1 MGALDMDLTDAAA
14 AGRQRVIGVAD
25 VVRIPLRRLRIMLG
39 MTAAVTLAV
48 LGYLLFVPA
57 TWAATAV
64 VVLRPVVTDP
74 FTYPSGGADR
84 AVNMTAENGIATGN
98 EVIDATSRAV
108 HRSAQDTRDA
118 LTVEVPTGGQ
128 VLRFGYAGRTESEAV
143 TGANAAAQAYLT
155 VRAAGYQQQRVA
167 LLASYDTT
175 ITAVTAQRSTAQKT
189 LPKKGGSAPVPPGTQ
204 AVLDQ
209 VRSLNDQVAQLAN
222 QRAKISSADL
232 SPGAVTSAA
241 RAPAASDHDAA
252 WLYVLA
258 GLLGGLLLG
267 VLAAHVREI
276 FDRRIRTLDQAVD
289 ATGLPALG
297 VVRPGR
303 IDADARYVA
312 LAVTRHID
320 GQLGAGHLNDGQ
332 VGAGRQPLVVLSG
345 RGDEGRTRVAGELAV
360 AIAEAGHDVYLGGAA
375 ESMDELRAI
384 LAAAQRAHPPMP
396 RIRLHHDDLHHDDP
410 HHDDLQL
417 ANGSPGVVRLAERQ
431 TAAGPV
437 PVAIVIGAGSV
448 RLGPLGTPPPG
459 GIAVLDAPPAETDAR
474 GVRAAQSGVAVLVIG
489 RDRTRDAEL
498 NRLVDRLRSA
508 GVRTVGLILTGGG
521 RG

>member
-1 MGALDMDLTDAAA
+1 MRAHPIGVQMDSTDAVA

-25 VVRIPLRRLRIMLG
+25 VVRVPLRRLRIVLG
-39 MTAAVTLAV
+39 VTAGVVLAV
-48 LGYLLFVPA
+48 AGYLLFVPP
-57 TWAATAV
+57 TWTAAAV

-98 EVIDATSRAV
+98 EVIDATARTV
-108 HRSAQDTRDA
+108 GRSADDTRDA

-128 VLRFGYAGRTESEAV
+128 VLRFSYAGRSESEAV

-155 VRAAGYQQQRVA
+155 VRAATYQQQRVA
-167 LLASYDTT
+167 LLASYDAT
-175 ITAVTAQRSTAQKT
+175 IKAVTDQRTTAQKA

-232 SPGAVTSAA
+232 SPGAVTAAA
-241 RAPAASDHDAA
+241 RAPAESDHDAG

-267 VLAAHVREI
+267 VIAAHVREV
-276 FDRRIRTLDQAVD
+276 FDRRVRTLGQAAD

-297 VVRPGR
+297 VVRPGTE
-303 IDADARYVA
+303 DADARYVA
-312 LAVTRHID
+312 LAVTRYVD
-320 GQLGAGHLNDGQ
+320 GQMGNQQCA
-332 VGAGRQPLVVLSG
+332 RQPLVVLSG
-345 RGDEGRTRVAGELAV
+345 RADEGRTRVAGELAV

-375 ESMDELRAI
+375 ESLDELRAI
-384 LAAAQRAHPPMP
+384 LLAAQRAHPPMP
-396 RIRLHHDDLHHDDP
+396 RIRLHHDDHHHDEDVAP
-410 HHDDLQL
+410 LH
-417 ANGSPGVVRLAERQ
+417 AATNGAPGVVRLAERES
-431 TAAGPV
+431 AVPV
-437 PVAIVIGAGSV
+437 PSAVLIGAGSV
-448 RLGPLGTPPPG
+448 RLGPLGASPPG

-489 RDRTRDAEL
+489 RDRTRDAEVG
-498 NRLVDRLRSA
+498 RLVDRLRSA
-508 GVRTVGLILTGGG
+508 GARTVGFVLTGAA